1 MTVTTRE
8 VKQVMTAIQTVHNTI
23 IIGLGKTGMSC
34 ARFLAGRGERFTV
47 IDSRANPPELD
58 RFKQDFPGVSLFL
71 GEFDPQLL
79 QSARLLIISPGF
91 PADHPAIRA
100 AVSNG
105 VELVGDIELFARHAN
120 APVVAVTGSNG
131 KSTVAALISA
141 MIKAAGFNVCL
152 GGNFGTPALS
162 FLEKNRPDFYVL
174 ELSSFQLETV
184 RSLDAVAAV
193 VLNISADHMDR
204 YAGLDEYA
212 KAKQRI
218 YAGTGAMIVNHDDH
232 RVAAMVQAGRKTLS
246 YSLSRPA
253 PADFGL
259 HNHAGAGWLGHGEHM
274 LMPVAEMLLK
284 GRHNVSNA
292 LAALALGY
300 AIGLPIHSMID
311 VLKNFSGLP
320 HRCEWVADITG
331 TSWINDSKG
340 TNPGATCAAIEGLA
354 GENDLVL
361 IAGGDGKGADFS
373 ALADSVR
380 GRVHA
385 VVLIGRD
392 AKIIAAALKD
402 KTTTHFADS
411 MEVAVQ
417 VAAGLA
423 RPGDKVLLSPA
434 CASFD
439 MFRDYQDRGHKFIEA
454 VMRYAQRA
462 TA

>member
-1 MTVTTRE
+1 MTVTNRE
-8 VKQVMTAIQTVHNTI
+8 FKQAMTAIQTVHNTI

-47 IDSRANPPELD
+47 IDSRTNPPELG
-58 RFKQDFPGVSLFL
+58 RFTQDFPGVSLFL

-79 QSARLLIISPGF
+79 QAARLLIISPGV
-91 PADHPAIRA
+91 PADHPAIRE
-100 AVSNG
+100 AVNNG

-141 MIKAAGFNVCL
+141 MINAAGLNVCL

-162 FLEKNRPDFYVL
+162 FLEKSRPDFYVL

-184 RSLDAVAAV
+184 RSMDAVAAV

-204 YAGLDEYA
+204 YPGLDEYA
-212 KAKQRI
+212 RTKQRI
-218 YAGTGAMIVNHDDH
+218 YAGTGSMVVNYDDH
-232 RVAAMVQAGRKTLS
+232 RVAAMAQAGRKTLG
-246 YSLSRPA
+246 YSLSSPG
-253 PADFGL
+253 PGDFGL
-259 HNHAGAGWLGHGEHM
+259 GNHAGTEWLYHGGQK

-300 AIGLPIHSMID
+300 AIDLPIKSMLA

-320 HRCEWVADITG
+320 HRCEWVADIRG

-354 GENDLVL
+354 GKDDLVL

-373 ALADSVR
+373 ALADSVT

-392 AKIIAAALKD
+392 AKIIAAALGD
-402 KTTTHFADS
+402 KTRIDFADS
-411 MEVAVQ
+411 MDAAVQ
-417 VAAGLA
+417 LAARLA

-454 VMRYAQRA
+454 VIRYAQG
-462 TA
+462 TAQ